1 MNLRT
6 SEYRSILLGEHPAPC
21 LSLYEPTHRRQ
32 PDRRQDPIRYKNLV
46 KALDEALRRDD
57 ASAQADTLLAPFRAL
72 EDDHA
77 FWNEGQEGL
86 AIFGAR
92 DVFRVYRLQRTVPER
107 AIVADSFHTK
117 PLLRI
122 LQSSDRFHVLGLN
135 RREARLYEGSRD
147 AIVPI
152 EIVPG
157 SSRMVTDEPA
167 AEASPRDTNVGST
180 LGAPTT
186 REGNDATQ
194 DVVDHDTDQFFRRVD
209 DAVLTHHSRPTALPL
224 LLAALPQ
231 YHRRFRAA
239 SRNPMLV
246 DAAIDVYPPDIGQD
260 ALRERLWDC
269 MRPRYTQ
276 RLATLADTY
285 RAGLAKN
292 VATDDI
298 VRAAKA
304 AAEQRVATLLIEA
317 DRLVPGRFDARTG
330 DVSFGDDDSV
340 GVDDVLD
347 DLGEQVLR
355 TGGDVVVVPRGDM
368 PSATGIAATFRF

>member
-86 AIFGAR
+86 AISGAR
-92 DVFRVYRLQRTVPER
+92 DVFRVYRLHRSVPER

-135 RREARLYEGSRD
+135 RREACLYEGSRD

-152 EIVPG
+152 EIIPG
-157 SSRMVTDEPA
+157 SLRMATDEPV
-167 AEASPRDTNVGST
+167 AEASPRDTNVGSK

-186 REGNDATQ
+186 REGDDATQ
-194 DVVDHDTDQFFRRVD
+194 DVVDHDTDRFFRRVD
-209 DAVLTHHSRPTALPL
+209 EAVLTHHSRPMALPL

-304 AAEQRVATLLIEA
+304 AAERRVATLLIEA

>member
-92 DVFRVYRLQRTVPER
+92 DVFRVYRLQRSVPER

-135 RREARLYEGSRD
+135 RREACLYEGSRD

-152 EIVPG
+152 EIIPG
-157 SSRMVTDEPA
+157 SLRKATDETV
-167 AEASPRDTNVGST
+167 AEASPRDTNVGSK

-186 REGNDATQ
+186 REGDDATQ
-194 DVVDHDTDQFFRRVD
+194 DVVDHDTDRFFRRVD
-209 DAVLTHHSRPTALPL
+209 EAVLTHHSRPMALPL

-304 AAEQRVATLLIEA
+304 AAERRVATLLIEA

>member
-92 DVFRVYRLQRTVPER
+92 DVFRVYRLQRSVPER

-135 RREARLYEGSRD
+135 RREACLYEGSRD

-152 EIVPG
+152 EIIPG
-157 SSRMVTDEPA
+157 SLRMATDEPV
-167 AEASPRDTNVGST
+167 AEASPRDTNVGSK

-186 REGNDATQ
+186 REGDDATQ
-194 DVVDHDTDQFFRRVD
+194 DVVDHDTDRFFRRVD
-209 DAVLTHHSRPTALPL
+209 EAVLTHHSRPMALPL

-276 RLATLADTY
+276 RLATLADIY

-304 AAEQRVATLLIEA
+304 AAERRVATLLIEA

>member
-46 KALDEALRRDD
+46 KALDEALRRDCAAAHAD
-57 ASAQADTLLAPFRAL
+57 ALLAPFYAL

-77 FWNEGQEGL
+77 FWNQGQEGL
-86 AIFGAR
+86 AIFGASDLFR
-92 DVFRVYRLQRTVPER
+92 VFRLHRSVPER

-135 RREARLYEGSRD
+135 RREACLYEGSRD

-152 EIVPG
+152 DIVPG
-157 SSRMVTDEPA
+157 SPRMVTDEPV
-167 AEASPRDTNVGST
+167 AEASPRDTVVGST
-180 LGAPTT
+180 LDAPTT
-186 REGNDATQ
+186 RAGGDATQ
-194 DVVDHDTDQFFRRVD
+194 DVVDHDTDRFFRRVD
-209 DAVLTHHSRPTALPL
+209 EAVMMHHSRAAALPL

-231 YHRRFRAA
+231 YHRRFRAT

-246 DAAIDVYPPDIGQD
+246 DATIDVYPPEIGED
-260 ALRERLWDC
+260 ALRERVWDC
-269 MRPRYTQ
+269 MRPRYSA
-276 RLATLADTY
+276 RLGALAGTY
-285 RAGLAKN
+285 RAGLAKDG
-292 VATDDI
+292 ATDDI

-304 AAEQRVATLLIEA
+304 AAERRVATLLIEA
-317 DRLVPGRFDARTG
+317 DRVIPGRFDARTG
-330 DVSFGDDDSV
+330 DVSFDDDGL

-347 DLGEQVLR
+347 DLGEYVLR
-355 TGGDVVVVPRGDM
+355 TGGDVVVVPRVDM

>member
-1 MNLRT
+1 
-6 SEYRSILLGEHPAPC
+6 
-21 LSLYEPTHRRQ
+21 
-32 PDRRQDPIRYKNLV
+32 
-46 KALDEALRRDD
+46 
-57 ASAQADTLLAPFRAL
+57 
-72 EDDHA
+72 
-77 FWNEGQEGL
+77 
-86 AIFGAR
+86 
-92 DVFRVYRLQRTVPER
+92 
-107 AIVADSFHTK
+107 
-117 PLLRI
+117 
-122 LQSSDRFHVLGLN
+122 
-135 RREARLYEGSRD
+135 
-147 AIVPI
+147 
-152 EIVPG
+152 
-157 SSRMVTDEPA
+157 
-167 AEASPRDTNVGST
+167 
-180 LGAPTT
+180 
-186 REGNDATQ
+186 
-194 DVVDHDTDQFFRRVD
+194 
-209 DAVLTHHSRPTALPL
+209 
-224 LLAALPQ
+224 
-231 YHRRFRAA
+231 RFRAA

-304 AAEQRVATLLIEA
+304 AAERRVATLLIEA

>member
-32 PDRRQDPIRYKNLV
+32 PDRRQDRIRYKNLV
-46 KALDEALRRDD
+46 KALDEALRRDG
-57 ASAQADTLLAPFRAL
+57 ASAHADALIAPFRAL

-92 DVFRVYRLQRTVPER
+92 DFFRVYRLPRTVPER

-135 RREARLYEGSRD
+135 RREACLYEGSRD

-157 SSRMVTDEPA
+157 SLRMVTDEPV
-167 AEASPRDTNVGST
+167 AEASPRDTSVGST

-186 REGNDATQ
+186 REGDDATQ

-209 DAVLTHHSRPTALPL
+209 DAVLTHHSRATALPL

-260 ALRERLWDC
+260 ALRERVWDR
-269 MRPRYTQ
+269 MRARYTQ
-276 RLATLADTY
+276 RLAGLADAY
-285 RAGLAKN
+285 RAGLARN

-304 AAEQRVATLLIEA
+304 AAERRVATLLIEA
-317 DRLVPGRFDARTG
+317 DRMIPGRFDARTG
-330 DVSFGDDDSV
+330 NVSFRDDDTV

-355 TGGDVVVVPRGDM
+355 TGGDVVVVPRIDM

>member
-92 DVFRVYRLQRTVPER
+92 DVFRVYRLHRSVPER

-135 RREARLYEGSRD
+135 RREACLYEGSRD

-152 EIVPG
+152 EIIPG
-157 SSRMVTDEPA
+157 SLRMATDEPV
-167 AEASPRDTNVGST
+167 AEASPRDTNVGSK

-186 REGNDATQ
+186 REGDDATQ
-194 DVVDHDTDQFFRRVD
+194 DVVDHDTDRFFRRVD
-209 DAVLTHHSRPTALPL
+209 EAVLTHHSRPMALPL

-304 AAEQRVATLLIEA
+304 AAARRVATLLIEA

>member
-92 DVFRVYRLQRTVPER
+92 DVFRVYRLQRSVPER

-135 RREARLYEGSRD
+135 RREACLYEGSRD

-152 EIVPG
+152 EIIPG
-157 SSRMVTDEPA
+157 SLRMATDEPV
-167 AEASPRDTNVGST
+167 AEASPRDTNVGSK

-186 REGNDATQ
+186 REGDDATQ
-194 DVVDHDTDQFFRRVD
+194 DVVDHDTDRFFRRVD
-209 DAVLTHHSRPTALPL
+209 EAVLTHHSRPMALPL

-304 AAEQRVATLLIEA
+304 AAERRVATLLIEA

>member
-92 DVFRVYRLQRTVPER
+92 DVFRVYRLQRSVPER

-135 RREARLYEGSRD
+135 RREACLYEGSRD

-152 EIVPG
+152 EIIPG
-157 SSRMVTDEPA
+157 SLRMATDEPV
-167 AEASPRDTNVGST
+167 AEASPRDTNVGSK

-186 REGNDATQ
+186 REGDDATQ

-209 DAVLTHHSRPTALPL
+209 EAVLTHHSRPMALPL

-304 AAEQRVATLLIEA
+304 AAERRVATLLIEA

>member
-77 FWNEGQEGL
+77 FWIEGQEGL

-92 DVFRVYRLQRTVPER
+92 DVFRVYRLQRSVPER

-135 RREARLYEGSRD
+135 RREACLYEGSRD

-152 EIVPG
+152 EIIPG
-157 SSRMVTDEPA
+157 SLRMATDEPV
-167 AEASPRDTNVGST
+167 AEASPRDTNVGSK

-186 REGNDATQ
+186 REGDDATQ
-194 DVVDHDTDQFFRRVD
+194 DVVDHDTDRFFRRVD
-209 DAVLTHHSRPTALPL
+209 EAVLTHHSRPMALPL

-304 AAEQRVATLLIEA
+304 AAERRVATLLIEA

>member
-6 SEYRSILLGEHPAPC
+6 SEYHSILMGEHPAPC
-21 LSLYEPTHRRQ
+21 VSLYEPTHRRQ
-32 PDRRQDPIRYKNLV
+32 PDRRQDPIRYRNLV
-46 KALDEALRRDD
+46 KAIDEALRRDY
-57 ASAQADTLLAPFRAL
+57 ASAHADALLAPFRAL

-92 DVFRVYRLQRTVPER
+92 DLFRVYRLQRTVPER

-157 SSRMVTDEPA
+157 SSRMVTDELA

-186 REGNDATQ
+186 RVGNDATQ

-246 DAAIDVYPPDIGQD
+246 DAAIDVYPPDIGHD
-260 ALRERLWDC
+260 ALRERVWDC
-269 MRPRYTQ
+269 MRTRYTQ
-276 RLATLADTY
+276 RLAGLAGAY

-292 VATDDI
+292 FATDDI

-304 AAEQRVATLLIEA
+304 AAERRVATLLIEA
-317 DRLVPGRFDARTG
+317 DRMIPGRFDARTG
-330 DVSFGDDDSV
+330 TVSFAEDDGV

-355 TGGDVVVVPRGDM
+355 TGGDVVVVPRIDM

>member
-92 DVFRVYRLQRTVPER
+92 DVFRVYRLQRSVPER

-186 REGNDATQ
+186 REGDDATQ

-209 DAVLTHHSRPTALPL
+209 EAVLTHHSRPMALPL

-304 AAEQRVATLLIEA
+304 AAERRVATLLIEA

>member
-1 MNLRT
+1 
-6 SEYRSILLGEHPAPC
+6 
-21 LSLYEPTHRRQ
+21 
-32 PDRRQDPIRYKNLV
+32 
-46 KALDEALRRDD
+46 
-57 ASAQADTLLAPFRAL
+57 
-72 EDDHA
+72 
-77 FWNEGQEGL
+77 
-86 AIFGAR
+86 
-92 DVFRVYRLQRTVPER
+92 VPER

-135 RREARLYEGSRD
+135 RREACLYEGSRD

-152 EIVPG
+152 EIIPG
-157 SSRMVTDEPA
+157 SLRMATDEPV
-167 AEASPRDTNVGST
+167 AEASPRDTNVGSK

-186 REGNDATQ
+186 REGDDATQ
-194 DVVDHDTDQFFRRVD
+194 DVVDHDTDRFFRRVD
-209 DAVLTHHSRPTALPL
+209 EAVLTHHSRPMALPL

-304 AAEQRVATLLIEA
+304 AAERRVATLLIEA